1 MNLRAMMLIACWTAS
16 AAAVAQE
23 PAPAAS
29 DSKAP
34 AATKAPAPS
43 APAPSDSAAKK
54 DDPAAKKETK
64 APDAKNAATKPTK
77 DSAGTPQRFI
87 PTEQVRSD
95 FDVSFPVDI

>member
-1 MNLRAMMLIACWTAS
+1 MNLRAMMLIACWIGS
-16 AAAVAQE
+16 AAALAQE

-34 AATKAPAPS
+34 AATKTPTPSTPAR
-43 APAPSDSAAKK
+43 SDPAKK
-54 DDPAAKKETK
+54 DEAANKEAKDADAKK
-64 APDAKNAATKPTK
+64 AATKPTK